1 MIEQVTP
8 VEAWKRLQEEPEAVL
23 VDVRCRLEYEFV
35 GHPKGAVLVPWKEP
49 PTWQPLPDFPGRVRG
64 SLPPSDTPPEERP
77 LLLICRSGHRSQ
89 EAAETLA
96 AAGFRNLANVLEG
109 FEGDRDAEGHRGTLG
124 GWRFHG
130 LPWEQG

>member
-35 GHPKGAVLVPWKEP
+35 GHPEGAVLVPWKEP

-89 EAAETLA
+89 EAAEALA
-96 AAGFRNLANVLEG
+96 EAGFRNLANVLEG